1 MKQNSNIKT
10 KFLKIDNKNI
20 EYQFFGNLSDNM
32 PVLILLHEGL
42 GSVSMWRHIPELI
55 HLKTKLNVL
64 VYSRFGYGK
73 SSNIELPRPTNY
85 MSIEADQYLPK
96 IIKYLS
102 IKNYFLVGHSDGGTI
117 ATIGSVPKNSESL
130 IGTILIAPHFFVEQ
144 ESINAIKDTTY
155 QYEHKNLKSK
165 LERFHSDVDNAFW
178 GWSNVW
184 LSPDFKNWNISKYLT
199 QIRKPILALQGT
211 NDPYGTINQI
221 NILEEK
227 VNGPFDKVVIKDCGH
242 NPFIEYTDKTM
253 EHINSFVTKLV

>member
-117 ATIGSVPKNSESL
+117 LSL
-130 IGTILIAPHFFVEQ
+130 I
-144 ESINAIKDTTY
+144 
-155 QYEHKNLKSK
+155 
-165 LERFHSDVDNAFW
+165 
-178 GWSNVW
+178 
-184 LSPDFKNWNISKYLT
+184 
-199 QIRKPILALQGT
+199 
-211 NDPYGTINQI
+211 
-221 NILEEK
+221 
-227 VNGPFDKVVIKDCGH
+227 
-242 NPFIEYTDKTM
+242 
-253 EHINSFVTKLV
+253 HI